1 MIVVQETT
9 KSDNPNAS
17 NHVYVL
23 SDDKRSMIAYIKAG
37 TKEVK
42 KFSKPLPFYIKGRTF
57 RKLK

>member
-9 KSDNPNAS
+9 KWDSSSAA
-17 NHVYVL
+17 NHIYVL

-42 KFSKPLPFYIKGRTF
+42 KFSKPLPFYVKGRTF
-57 RKLK
+57 RKIK

>member
-1 MIVVQETT
+1 MIVLQETT
-9 KSDNPNAS
+9 KWDSAS
-17 NHVYVL
+17 AANHVYVL

-57 RKLK
+57 RKIK

>member
-9 KSDNPNAS
+9 KWDEPTAS
-17 NHVYVL
+17 NHIYVL

-42 KFSKPLPFYIKGRTF
+42 KFSKPLPFYVKGRTF
-57 RKLK
+57 RKIK